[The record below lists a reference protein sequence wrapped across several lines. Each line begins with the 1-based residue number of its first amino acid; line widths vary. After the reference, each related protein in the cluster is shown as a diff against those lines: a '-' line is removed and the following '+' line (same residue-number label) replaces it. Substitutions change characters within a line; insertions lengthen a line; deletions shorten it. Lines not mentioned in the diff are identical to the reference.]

1 MNIFFELLDFILT
14 LADLVVQLLDF
25 LLFFLDLRF
34 QFLLS
39 GIRLIRFCTFVMTS
53 SLSKPPIS
61 VVLNNSS

>member
-14 LADLVVQLLDF
+14 LADQLLDF

-39 GIRLIRFCTFVMTS
+39 GIRLIFQ
-53 SLSKPPIS
+53 
-61 VVLNNSS
+61 VLHFRHDIVLIETAHQRCFK